1 MDNLGRV
8 SNFGLEVFNVADGS
22 NGPKSTKEDDD
33 TVVVAEEADL
43 IN

>member
-33 TVVVAEEADL
+33 TVVDAEEADL